1 VVPSY
6 IPPSVLRLLDRLVDT
21 PVAVTDAAL
30 TLLLGSSTRGRH
42 TEEEQRALEIGM
54 VSELRSAAG
63 RYPAD
68 RQLRRLITELRAT
81 LGTALRR
88 WRDRLS
94 PLDVGRT
101 SRPGRRATGLR
112 REELAELAGLSVDYV
127 VRLEQ
132 GRATSPSA
140 QVVASLARALQLE
153 PVERDYAYRLA
164 GLLPP
169 QEGTISTHVPAGVQR
184 MLARL
189 GEFPVG
195 VFSADW
201 TLLSWTPSWAVLMGD
216 PSARTPVERNL
227 VRSVF
232 APGPSRLAAW
242 PVLQDGD
249 ALKPAL
255 VADLRTALVDYPRDR
270 ALIDLVAEMRSTSAE
285 FTRLWDEGEVG
296 PHVSARKTVVHPQ
309 VGEVKCDCDVL
320 TVPGCDIRLVV
331 YTVAAGSVDA
341 EKLEFLRV
349 TNGVGADGP
358 SPPGP
363 GLFSTR

>member
-1 VVPSY
+1 
-6 IPPSVLRLLDRLVDT
+6 VD
-21 PVAVTDAAL
+21 
-30 TLLLGSSTRGRH
+30 
-42 TEEEQRALEIGM
+42 E
-54 VSELRSAAG
+54 
-63 RYPAD
+63 
-68 RQLRRLITELRAT
+68 T

-94 PLDVGRT
+94 PVDVGRT
-101 SRPGRRATGLR
+101 ARPGRRAVGLR

-169 QEGTISTHVPAGVQR
+169 PEGTISTHVPAGVQR

-201 TLLSWTPSWAVLMGD
+201 TLLSWTPAWAVLMGD
-216 PSARTPVERNL
+216 PSARTHAERNL
-227 VRSVF
+227 VRTVF
-232 APGPSRLAAW
+232 AAGRRGLAAW
-242 PVLQDGD
+242 PVLREGG
-249 ALKPAL
+249 ALSPAL

-270 ALIDLVAEMRSTSAE
+270 GLIDLVAELRSTSAE
-285 FTRLWDEGEVG
+285 FARLWDEGAVG
-296 PHVSARKTVVHPQ
+296 RHVSARKVIVHPQ
-309 VGEVKCDCDVL
+309 VGEVTCDCDVL
-320 TVPGCDIRLVV
+320 TVPGCDVRLVV
-331 YTVAAGSVDA
+331 YTVAAGSADA

-349 TNGVGADGP
+349 TNGVGADSASH
-358 SPPGP
+358 SP
-363 GLFSTR
+363 

>member
-1 VVPSY
+1 
-6 IPPSVLRLLDRLVDT
+6 VD
-21 PVAVTDAAL
+21 
-30 TLLLGSSTRGRH
+30 
-42 TEEEQRALEIGM
+42 E
-54 VSELRSAAG
+54 
-63 RYPAD
+63 
-68 RQLRRLITELRAT
+68 T

-94 PLDVGRT
+94 PIDVGRAA
-101 SRPGRRATGLR
+101 RPGRRAVGLR

-169 QEGTISTHVPAGVQR
+169 PEGTISTHVPAGVQR

-201 TLLSWTPSWAVLMGD
+201 TLLSWTPAWAVLMGD
-216 PSARTPVERNL
+216 PSARTHAERNL
-227 VRSVF
+227 VRAVF
-232 APGPSRLAAW
+232 AAGPSGLAAW
-242 PVLQDGD
+242 PVLREGD
-249 ALKPAL
+249 ALSPAL

-270 ALIDLVAEMRSTSAE
+270 GLIDLVAELRSTSAE
-285 FTRLWDEGEVG
+285 FARLWDEGAVG
-296 PHVSARKTVVHPQ
+296 RHVSARKVIVHPE
-309 VGEVKCDCDVL
+309 VGEVTCDCDVL
-320 TVPGCDIRLVV
+320 TVPGCDVRLVV

-349 TNGVGADGP
+349 TNGVGPEGSSPQGP
-358 SPPGP
+358 D
-363 GLFSTR
+363 LFSTP

>member
-1 VVPSY
+1 M
-6 IPPSVLRLLDRLVDT
+6 D
-21 PVAVTDAAL
+21 
-30 TLLLGSSTRGRH
+30 
-42 TEEEQRALEIGM
+42 E
-54 VSELRSAAG
+54 
-63 RYPAD
+63 
-68 RQLRRLITELRAT
+68 T

-94 PLDVGRT
+94 PVDVGRPA
-101 SRPGRRATGLR
+101 RPGRRAAGLR

-140 QVVASLARALQLE
+140 QVVESLARALQLQ
-153 PVERDYAYRLA
+153 PAERDYAYRLA

-201 TLLSWTPSWAVLMGD
+201 TLLSWTPGWAVLLGD
-216 PSARTPVERNL
+216 PGARTPAERNL
-227 VRSVF
+227 ARAVF
-232 APGPSRLAAW
+232 ATGPSGLAAW
-242 PVLQDGD
+242 PVLQEGD
-249 ALKPAL
+249 ALRPAL
-255 VADLRTALVDYPRDR
+255 VADLRTALVTYPRDR
-270 ALIDLVAEMRSTSAE
+270 ALTGLIEELRSTSAE
-285 FTRLWDEGEVG
+285 FTRLWDKGAVG
-296 PHVSARKTVVHPQ
+296 RHVSSRKTIVHPQ
-309 VGEVKCDCDVL
+309 VGEVTCDCDVL

-331 YTVAAGSVDA
+331 YTVAAGSADA

-349 TNGVGADGP
+349 TNGVHTAGP
-358 SPPGP
+358 TPPTP
-363 GLFSTR
+363 NHPSTP

>member
-1 VVPSY
+1 M
-6 IPPSVLRLLDRLVDT
+6 D
-21 PVAVTDAAL
+21 
-30 TLLLGSSTRGRH
+30 
-42 TEEEQRALEIGM
+42 E
-54 VSELRSAAG
+54 
-63 RYPAD
+63 
-68 RQLRRLITELRAT
+68 T

-94 PLDVGRT
+94 PLDIGRT
-101 SRPGRRATGLR
+101 ARPGRRAAGLR

-153 PVERDYAYRLA
+153 PTERDYFYRLA

-184 MLARL
+184 VLARL

-201 TLLSWTPSWAVLMGD
+201 TLLSWTPAWAVLLGD
-216 PSARTPVERNL
+216 PGARTHAERNL
-227 VRSVF
+227 VRAVF
-232 APGPSRLAAW
+232 ATGPRGLAAW
-242 PVLQDGD
+242 PVLHDGD
-249 ALKPAL
+249 ALNRAL

-270 ALIDLVAEMRSTSAE
+270 GLIDLVADLRSTSTE
-285 FTRLWDEGEVG
+285 FTRLWDEGAVG
-296 PHVSARKTVVHPQ
+296 RHVSARKIIVHPQ
-309 VGEVKCDCDVL
+309 AGEVTCDCDVL
-320 TVPGCDIRLVV
+320 TVPGCDVRLIV

-349 TNGVGADGP
+349 TNGVPAGGS
-358 SPPGP
+358 SPPAPGP
-363 GLFSTR
+363 FSTP

>member
-1 VVPSY
+1 M
-6 IPPSVLRLLDRLVDT
+6 D
-21 PVAVTDAAL
+21 
-30 TLLLGSSTRGRH
+30 
-42 TEEEQRALEIGM
+42 E
-54 VSELRSAAG
+54 
-63 RYPAD
+63 
-68 RQLRRLITELRAT
+68 T

-94 PLDVGRT
+94 PADVGRP
-101 SRPGRRATGLR
+101 SRPGRRAAGLR
-112 REELAELAGLSVDYV
+112 REELADLAGLSVDYV

-140 QVVASLARALQLE
+140 QVVASLARALQLQ

-169 QEGTISTHVPAGVQR
+169 QEGMISTHVPAGVQR

-189 GEFPVG
+189 GEYPVG

-201 TLLSWTPSWAVLMGD
+201 TLLSWTPSWAALLGD
-216 PSARTPVERNL
+216 PGARTPVERNL
-227 VRSVF
+227 VRAVF
-232 APGPSRLAAW
+232 ATGPSGLASW

-249 ALKPAL
+249 TLSTAL
-255 VADLRTALVDYPRDR
+255 VADLRTALVTYPRDR
-270 ALIDLVAEMRSTSAE
+270 GLIDLVEELRSVSAE
-285 FTRLWDEGEVG
+285 FARLWDEGAVG

-309 VGEVKCDCDVL
+309 VGEVTCDCDVL

-331 YTVAAGSVDA
+331 YTVAAGSADA

-349 TNGVGADGP
+349 TSGAGAGGA
-358 SPPGP
+358 SPQGP
-363 GLFSTR
+363 GLFSTP

>member
-1 VVPSY
+1 M
-6 IPPSVLRLLDRLVDT
+6 
-21 PVAVTDAAL
+21 
-30 TLLLGSSTRGRH
+30 
-42 TEEEQRALEIGM
+42 EE
-54 VSELRSAAG
+54 
-63 RYPAD
+63 
-68 RQLRRLITELRAT
+68 T

-101 SRPGRRATGLR
+101 SRRGRRAVGLR
-112 REELAELAGLSVDYV
+112 REELADLAGLSVDYV

-153 PVERDYAYRLA
+153 PMERDYAYRLA

-169 QEGTISTHVPAGVQR
+169 PEGTISTHVPAGVQR

-201 TLLSWTPSWAVLMGD
+201 TLLSWTPSWSVLMGD
-216 PSARTPVERNL
+216 PGARTHAERNL
-227 VRSVF
+227 ARAVF
-232 APGPSRLAAW
+232 SAGPSSLTAW
-242 PVLQDGD
+242 PVIQDGN

-255 VADLRTALVDYPRDR
+255 VADLRTALVDYPGDR
-270 ALIDLVAEMRSTSAE
+270 ALNGLVEELRATSAE
-285 FTRLWDEGEVG
+285 FTRLWDEGVVG

-309 VGEVKCDCDVL
+309 VGEVRCDCDVL

-331 YTVAAGSVDA
+331 YTVAAGSADA

-349 TNGVGADGP
+349 TGGVRADGP

-363 GLFSTR
+363 GLFSTP